1 MINALTYEEMIKKIN
16 NNYIERGLRNDYIG
30 VFITR
35 PDLESGKNI
44 LNSLDYYHHLTG
56 RNVNFYLP
64 GFGSYWGEN
73 YPDKE
78 TDRKSVV

>member
-35 PDLESGKNI
+35 PVWSPEKT
-44 LNSLDYYHHLTG
+44 Y
-56 RNVNFYLP
+56 
-64 GFGSYWGEN
+64 
-73 YPDKE
+73 
-78 TDRKSVV
+78 